1 MAKTGLIAAVA
12 GLSGLLT
19 TTQVAAANGLS
30 DQVGVTAATLI
41 GLGWLALLT
50 ALALAIVLPMIR
62 H

>member
-1 MAKTGLIAAVA
+1 MAKTGLLAAVA

-19 TTQVAAANGLS
+19 STHIAAANGLS
-30 DQVGVTAATLI
+30 EQVGTTAATLI
-41 GLGWLALLT
+41 GLGWLAILA